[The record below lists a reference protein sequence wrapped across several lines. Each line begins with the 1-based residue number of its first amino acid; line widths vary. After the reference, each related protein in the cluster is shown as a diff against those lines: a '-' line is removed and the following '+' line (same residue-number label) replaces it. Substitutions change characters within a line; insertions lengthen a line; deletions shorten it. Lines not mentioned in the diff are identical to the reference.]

1 MTQGTQAVNDQAA
14 MGPLARQLLKL
25 EQDESTQQLHA
36 GLQLAR
42 ASQVTLLRLQLA
54 LHGADRRGA
63 MAALDS
69 LLDLDAEME
78 SLAAAL
84 GSDGYETVQ
93 DQAVAEH
100 IAREKAA
107 IATEKHRLTGHVGR
121 ADGGGDGD
129 FIEEAPSELHF
140 AASPPV
146 PTVVLADDPEA
157 DARYAP
163 APRPSR
169 WPIVLV
175 LLCLIAI
182 GVGVF
187 VYLQPEQAAGL
198 VDQARAQAMELIAR
212 YG

>member
-1 MTQGTQAVNDQAA
+1 

-25 EQDESTQQLHA
+25 EQDESTQQLHS

-78 SLAAAL
+78 SLAATL
-84 GSDGYETVQ
+84 GGDVYETTQ
-93 DQAVAEH
+93 DQAVAAH

-107 IATEKHRLTGHVGR
+107 IAAEKHRLTGHAGR
-121 ADGGGDGD
+121 TDAGGDAD
-129 FIEEAPSELHF
+129 FAVEVPSELHF

-146 PTVVLADDPEA
+146 PTVILADDPEG

-163 APRPSR
+163 EAPRQR
-169 WPIVLV
+169 WPAVLALIC
-175 LLCLIAI
+175 LLAI
-182 GVGVF
+182 GLGVF
-187 VYLQPEQAAGL
+187 VYLQPDLAASL
-198 VDQARAQAMELIAR
+198 VDNARAQVTTLIAR

>member
-1 MTQGTQAVNDQAA
+1 MNDQAA

-25 EQDESTQQLHA
+25 EEGERAQQLHI

-63 MAALDS
+63 MAALAS

-78 SLAAAL
+78 SLAAATL
-84 GSDGYETVQ
+84 GSEGYETAQ

-107 IATEKHRLTGHVGR
+107 IAAEKHLLTGHVGR
-121 ADGGGDGD
+121 ADPGGDGD
-129 FIEEAPSELHF
+129 FPGEAPSELHF

-163 APRPSR
+163 EPRRSR
-169 WPIVLV
+169 WPVVLALIC
-175 LLCLIAI
+175 LLAI
-182 GVGVF
+182 GLGVF
-187 VYLQPEQAAGL
+187 VYLRPEQAAGL
-198 VDQARAQAMELIAR
+198 ADQARAQAMALMAR
-212 YG
+212 YS